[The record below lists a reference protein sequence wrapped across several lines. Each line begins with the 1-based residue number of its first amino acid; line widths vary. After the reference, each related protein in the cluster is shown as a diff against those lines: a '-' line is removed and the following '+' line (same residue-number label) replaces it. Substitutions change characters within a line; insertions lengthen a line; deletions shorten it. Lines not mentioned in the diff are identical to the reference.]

1 MDPVLFVV
9 LLTAATGVGGLAIGG
24 ALAAL
29 IKRESP
35 RGTSMLLSFTAGLM
49 LAIVALDMVPE
60 AIEASPWLPMTPLV
74 LVLGFA
80 VTWLLNCWIDKSAH
94 HEDRN
99 APHHCAC
106 GHHDLHTAGIVL
118 AAAVALHNVPV
129 GMAVGAT
136 VAVQGICLASVL
148 AAVTIGLHNLPEGM
162 SIAVPLL
169 HDGSRTLS
177 AIAVAAL
184 SGVPTV
190 LGALAGYLVG
200 EQAPVALAAALG
212 LAGGAMLYV
221 VFFEL
226 LPEAALQWRSRWP
239 ILATVLGF
247 ALGVLLIF
255 GHSHH

>member
-9 LLTAATGVGGLAIGG
+9 LLTATTGVGGLAIGG

-35 RGTSMLLSFTAGLM
+35 KGTSMLLSFTAGLM

-60 AIEASPWLPMTPLV
+60 AIETSPWLPMTPLV

-169 HDGSRTLS
+169 HDGSRTMS

-200 EQAPVALAAALG
+200 EQAPGALAAALG

-255 GHSHH
+255 GHSHP